1 MDLTKVSRNDWIVV
15 GGFIVALVGL
25 SMHWYSVSAG
35 PASGGFGSG
44 WDSALGV
51 FVFILTLVAAALALS
66 RAFAP
71 AFKLPVPLALAI
83 MVLGGLSTLF
93 VIIKIIDKPGGL
105 GLVGIGYSVGIFI
118 ALIGAAVV
126 TLGGFLKNS
135 ESAH

>member
-15 GGFIVALVGL
+15 GGFIVALVGI
-25 SMHWYSVSAG
+25 SMHWYSVGAGCISFSA
-35 PASGGFGSG
+35 GSG
-44 WDSALGV
+44 WDYGLGV

-71 AFKLPVPLALAI
+71 SFKLPVPLALAI
-83 MVLGGLSTLF
+83 MVLGGLSTVF
-93 VIIKIIDKPGGL
+93 VIIRIIDKPGG
-105 GLVGIGYSVGIFI
+105 GIVKVGYGIGIFVT
-118 ALIGAAVV
+118 LIGAAAV